1 MQVRRTPVGFFL
13 CIEDVY
19 KFMRFLAFPFGVK
32 IVAKPQV
39 WCASKA
45 YTVDNPQP
53 QSLRVLYNTLLFC
66 FGEQRINKQRLVRK
80 LVKNSQMNEKIC
92 QWSYRFWMYKV
103 KWWLKRQ
110 WKLIHRLNIDYR
122 TLKLKI
128 VQAIWLWWQSGCSP
142 FYSLIECRKF
152 EKINMVHVCLFCR
165 LTNLFCSSVLRC
177 LARLFC
183 SISLF
188 MKLNRPTICSFRCFK
203 KLIMYNAWF

>member
-1 MQVRRTPVGFFL
+1 MQVRRTPQVFFS
-13 CIEDVY
+13 CVY
-19 KFMRFLAFPFGVK
+19 WRCLQVKFKLFLALPFAVK
-32 IVAKPQV
+32 LVDNRKV

-45 YTVDNPQP
+45 DTVDNPQP
-53 QSLRVLYNTLLFC
+53 QSLRVLYDTLLFC

-128 VQAIWLWWQSGCSP
+128 LQAIWLWWQSECSRL
-142 FYSLIECRKF
+142 YSLIGPYWVSQIWENWYGPCLPFLSAYKF
-152 EKINMVHVCLFCR
+152 VLLV
-165 LTNLFCSSVLRC
+165 SVML
-177 LARLFC
+177 LSEIIVFNIAVYE
-183 SISLF
+183 IE
-188 MKLNRPTICSFRCFK
+188 
-203 KLIMYNAWF
+203 